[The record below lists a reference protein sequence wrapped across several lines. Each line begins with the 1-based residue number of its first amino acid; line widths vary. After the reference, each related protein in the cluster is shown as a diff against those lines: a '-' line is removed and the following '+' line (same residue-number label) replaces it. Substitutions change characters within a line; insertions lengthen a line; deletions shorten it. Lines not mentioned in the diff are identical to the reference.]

1 MQREID
7 EAIVKALPRKL
18 FEEKFVVLTRRDKER
33 MAREQHFKEMR
44 EKRAKER
51 ALAEAAAKAAGGEA
65 PAGAPAEAPAAESP
79 QEGPQ
84 GAA

>member
-1 MQREID
+1 
-7 EAIVKALPRKL
+7 
-18 FEEKFVVLTRRDKER
+18 

-51 ALAEAAAKAAGGEA
+51 ALAEAAAKAEGCET
-65 PAGAPAEAPAAESP
+65 PAEAHAPEATEAK
-79 QEGPQ
+79 PQ